1 MDINRKIA
9 FDILIDIEKN
19 QAYSNIAL
27 NKNLAKNKDLK
38 PNQGFIR
45 ELVYG
50 VLENKMYLD
59 YILSQLITR
68 PMVKNKTEL
77 GTILRMGIYQI
88 DYMNSVPD
96 YAAVGESVDLVN
108 KLYKAQG
115 SFINGVL
122 RNYLRKKDEILLSQE
137 GKSTAE
143 YLAIKYSHAKWIVE
157 YWLDLYD
164 DKFVEELLIEN
175 NKSPLICIRANT
187 IKIKKDDLKNI
198 LIEKG
203 YEIIEGKLTSD
214 AIYVKGN
221 SLLDESLFKEG
232 AFSVQDESSMLAVK
246 SLAPSPGETIID
258 TCAAPGGKSLFIAEL
273 MQNEGLII
281 DFDIHEH
288 KLKLIEKSAKKNG
301 VEIIKTEIW
310 NSKSANPKYIGKA
323 NKVIVDAPCS
333 GLGVLRRKPE
343 LKYKGSIDSVNE
355 LSNIQLEI
363 LESSSKYLKENGII
377 LYSTCTISIKENQNV
392 TEKFLKNNSDFKLIE
407 EVQLFPNVNNTDGF
421 YICKMIKNSWIVW

>member
-27 NKNLAKNKDLK
+27 NKHLAKNKELNL
-38 PNQGFIR
+38 NQGFIR

-50 VLENKMYLD
+50 VLENKIYLD
-59 YILSQLITR
+59 YLLSKLITR

-77 GTILRMGIYQI
+77 GTIMRMGIYQI

-96 YAAVGESVDLVN
+96 YAAVDECVNLVN

-122 RNYLRKKDEILLSQE
+122 RNYLRKKEEIILTQVGRSI
-137 GKSTAE
+137 AE
-143 YLAIKYSHAKWIVE
+143 YLSIKYSHAQWIVD
-157 YWLDLYD
+157 YWLKFYD
-164 DKFVEELLIEN
+164 TSFVEDLLIEN

-187 IKIKKDDLKNI
+187 LKIEKDELVKT
-198 LIEKG
+198 LIDKG
-203 YEIIEGKLTSD
+203 YEIFEGKLVSE
-214 AIYVKGN
+214 AIYIKGN
-221 SLLDESLFKEG
+221 NLLDESLFKEG

-246 SLAPSPGETIID
+246 SLGPVFGEFIID
-258 TCAAPGGKSLFIAEL
+258 TCAAPGGKSLYIAEI
-273 MQNEGLII
+273 MGNEGTII
-281 DFDIHEH
+281 DFDIHDH
-288 KLKLIEKSAKKNG
+288 KLKLIEKSAKKNS

-310 NSKSANPKYIGKA
+310 NSKSINQEYIGKA

-343 LKYKGSIDSVNE
+343 LKYKGSLDSVNE
-355 LSNIQLEI
+355 LSIIQYEM
-363 LESSSKYLKENGII
+363 LESSSNYLMDKGIL
-377 LYSTCTISIKENQNV
+377 LYCTCTISIIENQKV
-392 TEKFLKNNSDFKLIE
+392 TEKFLNNNSNFSLVE
-407 EVQLFPNVNNTDGF
+407 EIQLFPNVNNTDGF
-421 YICKMIKNSWIVW
+421 YICKMIKNS

>member
-27 NKNLAKNKDLK
+27 NKHLSKNKDLK
-38 PNQGFIR
+38 LNQGFIR

-50 VLENKMYLD
+50 VLENKIYLD
-59 YILSQLITR
+59 YLLSKLIAR
-68 PMVKNKTEL
+68 PMAKNKTEL
-77 GTILRMGIYQI
+77 GTIMRMGIYQI

-96 YAAVGESVDLVN
+96 YAAVDECVNLVN
-108 KLYKAQG
+108 RLYKAQG

-122 RNYLRKKDEILLSQE
+122 RNYLREKEKIILEQE
-137 GKSTAE
+137 GRSIAE
-143 YLAIKYSHAKWIVE
+143 YLSIKYSHAQWIVD
-157 YWLDLYD
+157 YWLEFYD
-164 DKFVEELLIEN
+164 ATFVEGLLIEN
-175 NKSPLICIRANT
+175 NKSPLICIRAN
-187 IKIKKDDLKNI
+187 ILKINKDE
-198 LIEKG
+198 LIRTLIDKG
-203 YEIIEGKLTSD
+203 YEIFEGKLVGE

-246 SLAPSPGETIID
+246 SLSPSRGEVVID
-258 TCAAPGGKSLFIAEL
+258 TCAAPGGKSLYIAEL
-273 MQNEGLII
+273 MENDGTII
-281 DFDIHEH
+281 DFDIHDH

-310 NSKSANPKYIGKA
+310 NSKSINPDYIGKA

-355 LSNIQLEI
+355 LSKIQTEI
-363 LESSSKYLKENGII
+363 LVSSSNYVSEKGML
-377 LYSTCTISIKENQNV
+377 LYCTCTISIIENQKV
-392 TEKFLKNNSDFKLIE
+392 TEEFLKNNANFSLVE
-407 EVQLFPNVNNTDGF
+407 ETQLFPNVNNTDGF
-421 YICKMIKNSWIVW
+421 YICKMIKNS

>member
-27 NKNLAKNKDLK
+27 NKHLAKNKDLK

-50 VLENKMYLD
+50 VLENNMYLD
-59 YILSQLITR
+59 YLLNQLITR

-77 GTILRMGIYQI
+77 RTILRMGIYQI

-122 RNYLRKKDEILLSQE
+122 RNYLRKKDELLLSPE

-143 YLAIKYSHAKWIVE
+143 YLAIKYSHAQWIVE
-157 YWLDLYD
+157 YWLELYD

-187 IKIKKDDLKNI
+187 LKIKKDDLINT

-203 YEIIEGKLTSD
+203 YEVSEGKLASD
-214 AIYVKGN
+214 AIYIKGN
-221 SLLDESLFKEG
+221 SLLDEPLFKEG

-246 SLAPSPGETIID
+246 SLAPSPGETVID

-301 VEIIKTEIW
+301 VQIIKTEIW
-310 NSKSANPKYIGKA
+310 NSKSINPEYLGMA

-363 LESSSKYLKENGII
+363 LQSSSKYVKDEGTL
-377 LYSTCTISIKENQNV
+377 LYCTCTISIKENQNV
-392 TEKFLKNNSDFKLIE
+392 IEQFIKNNLNFSLVE
-407 EVQLFPNVNNTDGF
+407 EVQLFPNINKTDGF
-421 YICKMIKNSWIVW
+421 YICKMIKNS